1 MVRHDMG
8 GPIPEN
14 LDLPAYCTLRGIA
27 LQLIRMKVKAVTMI
41 DRDTQAL
48 PMVAHQVAKGSR
60 FSFVS
65 FQGLFCLTM
74 DSRNV
79 HGIHTCHVLTGKSVF
94 VVTSD
99 AGLGENT
106 TGSMSMD
113 EVPTE
118 WKNQQASPDSPRD
131 LWHV

>member
-1 MVRHDMG
+1 MG

-79 HGIHTCHVLTGKSVF
+79 HGIHVRTTDLHW
-94 VVTSD
+94 SD